1 MVEVTRS
8 LSNLLKGFY
17 IAVDK
22 SDKRVIDSNE
32 LISEKLVHIRNTV
45 KNEGFSSEGFYA
57 GLNPVNVSEMLDEN
71 SHVIGENAQIEEVQ
85 ATIDIETK
93 KEDILNS
100 AMQEAEAIV
109 NRANEDALSIIESA
123 KAEAE
128 RVLQDAKDSGY
139 AEGMQI
145 ANQEAEAMK
154 AQVVATFEEEKQSII
169 AEYRRKEEQL
179 EPELVDVIL
188 RIFADITKCV
198 SVDKKDMILN
208 LVNNVMT
215 SGEASRNFVIRASVE
230 DSVFLRENKE
240 KIVGATRDDIHIE
253 IVSDPTMK
261 RNECLIDTDTGV
273 YDCSLD
279 IQLENLIND
288 IRILSATGE

>member
-1 MVEVTRS
+1 M
-8 LSNLLKGFY
+8 SNLLKGFY

-32 LISEKLVHIRNTV
+32 LISEKLIHIRNTV
-45 KNEGFSSEGFYA
+45 NNEGFSSEGFCA
-57 GLNPVNVSEMLDEN
+57 GLNAVNVSEMLDEN
-71 SHVIGENAQIEEVQ
+71 NHILGENVQIEEAQ
-85 ATIDIETK
+85 ATIEAETK
-93 KEDILNS
+93 KEDILNA

-109 NRANEDALSIIESA
+109 NRANEDALSIIENA

-128 RVLQDAKDSGY
+128 RVLQEARNSGY
-139 AEGMQI
+139 AEGMQS
-145 ANQEAEAMK
+145 ANQEAETMK
-154 AQVVATFEEEKQSII
+154 AQLVASFEEEKQSII

-198 SVDKKDMILN
+198 SVDKKDMILH

-215 SGEASRNFVIRASVE
+215 GGEASRNFIIRASVE
-230 DSVFLRENKE
+230 DAIFLRENKRSIE
-240 KIVGATRDDIHIE
+240 GATRDDIHIE
-253 IVSDPTMK
+253 IVSDPSMK

-279 IQLENLIND
+279 IQLENLINN

>member
-1 MVEVTRS
+1 M
-8 LSNLLKGFY
+8 SNLLKGFY

-32 LISEKLVHIRNTV
+32 LISEKLIHIRNTV
-45 KNEGFSSEGFYA
+45 NNEGFSSEGFCA

-71 SHVIGENAQIEEVQ
+71 NHILGENVQIEEAQ
-85 ATIDIETK
+85 ATIEAETK
-93 KEDILNS
+93 KEDILNA

-109 NRANEDALSIIESA
+109 NRANEDALSIIENA

-128 RVLQDAKDSGY
+128 RVLQEARNSGY
-139 AEGMQI
+139 AEGMQS

-154 AQVVATFEEEKQSII
+154 AQLVASFEEEKQSII

-198 SVDKKDMILN
+198 SVDKKDMILH

-215 SGEASRNFVIRASVE
+215 GGEASRNFIIRASVE
-230 DSVFLRENKE
+230 DV
-240 KIVGATRDDIHIE
+240 
-253 IVSDPTMK
+253 
-261 RNECLIDTDTGV
+261 V
-273 YDCSLD
+273 YFY
-279 IQLENLIND
+279 I
-288 IRILSATGE
+288 TT

>member
-1 MVEVTRS
+1 M
-8 LSNLLKGFY
+8 SNLLKGFY

-32 LISEKLVHIRNTV
+32 LISEKLIHIRNTV
-45 KNEGFSSEGFYA
+45 NNEGFSSEGFCA

-71 SHVIGENAQIEEVQ
+71 NHIIGENVQIEEAQ
-85 ATIDIETK
+85 ATIEAETK
-93 KEDILNS
+93 KEDILNA

-109 NRANEDALSIIESA
+109 NRANEDALSIIENA

-128 RVLQDAKDSGY
+128 RVLQEARNSGY
-139 AEGMQI
+139 AEGMQS

-154 AQVVATFEEEKQSII
+154 AQLVASFEEEKQSII

-198 SVDKKDMILN
+198 SVDKKDMILH

-215 SGEASRNFVIRASVE
+215 GGEASRNFIIRASVE
-230 DSVFLRENKE
+230 DAIFLRENKRSIE
-240 KIVGATRDDIHIE
+240 GATRDDIHIE
-253 IVSDPTMK
+253 IVSDPSMK

-279 IQLENLIND
+279 IQLENLINN